1 MLTILIWDVQHGN
14 AVHIKTPASKH
25 IVQDLGTG
33 SHKGTGR
40 DFSPLL
46 HLKHKYDIYQ
56 LDEVIITH
64 PHGDHLDDI
73 VNFDRLRPRALHRPN
88 HVTNEEIWAGNQN
101 ADPNIIQRY
110 LEINDRYNQPFSD
123 GENPNL
129 PSNNG
134 GVDIRFFVSR
144 SCSRSNLNNHSVVTV
159 ISYETCK
166 VLIPGDNE
174 SPSWHELL
182 KRDDF
187 IEAISGTDI
196 LVAPHHGR
204 DAGFYGDIFNYFK
217 PKLTVISDGRFGDT
231 SATSRY
237 DQVTQGWEVHQRDGQ
252 NIKRKCVT
260 TRADGVINISIGRDP
275 ADGRV
280 FISVT
285 ID

>member
-1 MLTILIWDVQHGN
+1 MLTIVFWDVQHGN
-14 AVHIKTPASKH
+14 AAYIKTPASKH

-33 SHKGTGR
+33 SYKGTGP

-46 HLKHKYDIYQ
+46 YLKNRYGIDQ

-73 VNFDRLRPRALHRPN
+73 VNFDRLLPRALCRPN
-88 HVTNEEIWAGNQN
+88 HLTNDEVWAGNQN
-101 ADPNIIQRY
+101 ADPDIIQKY
-110 LEINDRYNQPFSD
+110 LDINDRYNEPLSE
-123 GENPNL
+123 ENDPKL

-144 SCSRSNLNNHSVVTV
+144 SCSTSNLNNHSVVTV
-159 ISYETCK
+159 ISYETCR

-174 SPSWHELL
+174 SASWHELL

-187 IEAISGTDI
+187 LKAISGTDI

-204 DAGFYGDIFNYFK
+204 DSGFCSELFNYFE

-237 DQVTQGWEVHQRDGQ
+237 DQVTQGWTVHNRKGQ
-252 NIKRKCVT
+252 DIERKCVT
-260 TRADGVINISIGRDP
+260 TRADGVINIDIGRNP
-275 ADGRV
+275 V
-280 FISVT
+280 NSTPFISVT

>member
-1 MLTILIWDVQHGN
+1 MLTIVIWDVQHGN

-33 SHKGTGR
+33 SYKGTGR

-46 HLKHKYDIYQ
+46 HLKHKYGIDQ

-64 PHGDHLDDI
+64 PHADHLDDI
-73 VNFDRLRPRALHRPN
+73 VNFDRLSPRLLYRPN
-88 HVTNEEIWAGNQN
+88 HLTKDEIWAGNQN
-101 ADPNIIQRY
+101 ANPDIIKKY
-110 LEINDRYNQPFSD
+110 LEINDRYNLPLSD
-123 GENPNL
+123 EADPNR

-134 GVDIRFFVSR
+134 GVNIRFFVSR
-144 SCSRSNLNNHSVVTV
+144 SCSRSNLNNHSLVTV

-174 SPSWHELL
+174 SPSWNELL
-182 KRDDF
+182 KTGDF
-187 IEAISGTDI
+187 IEAISGTGI

-204 DAGFYGDIFNYFK
+204 DAGFCSDIFNYFK

-237 DQVTQGWEVHQRDGQ
+237 DQVTEGWLVHRRNGQ
-252 NIKRKCVT
+252 NVERKCVT
-260 TRADGVINISIGRDP
+260 TRADGVINIDIYRDQV
-275 ADGRV
+275 DRRTV
-280 FISVT
+280 IYVT

>member
-1 MLTILIWDVQHGN
+1 MLTIVFWDVQHGN
-14 AVHIKTPASKH
+14 AAYIRTPASKH

-33 SHKGTGR
+33 SYKGSVR

-46 HLKHKYDIYQ
+46 HLKNRYGIDQ

-73 VNFDRLRPRALHRPN
+73 VNFDRLDPRVLHRPN
-88 HVTNEEIWAGNQN
+88 HLTSEEIWAGNQN
-101 ADPNIIQRY
+101 ANQYIIQKY
-110 LEINDRYNQPFSD
+110 LEINDRYNHPVSV
-123 GENPNL
+123 ENNPNL

-134 GVDIRFFVSR
+134 GVDIRFFVSS

-174 SPSWHELL
+174 SSSWHELF
-182 KRDDF
+182 KRDGF
-187 IEAISGTDI
+187 VEAISGTDI

-204 DAGFYGDIFNYFK
+204 DSGFCSDIFNYFK
-217 PKLTVISDGRFGDT
+217 PRLTVISDGRFGDT

-237 DQVTQGWEVHQRDGQ
+237 DQVTQGWAVHRRNGQ
-252 NIKRKCVT
+252 DIERKCVT
-260 TRADGVINISIGRDP
+260 TRADGVISIDIGRNSDN
-275 ADGRV
+275 GRA

>member
-1 MLTILIWDVQHGN
+1 MLTIVFWDVQHGN
-14 AVHIKTPASKH
+14 AVYIKTPASKH

-33 SHKGTGR
+33 SYKGIGR

-46 HLKHKYDIYQ
+46 HLKYKYSINQ
-56 LDEVIITH
+56 LDDVIITH
-64 PHGDHLDDI
+64 PHADHLDDI
-73 VNFDRLRPRALHRPN
+73 LNFDRLSPRVLHRPN
-88 HVTNEEIWAGNQN
+88 HLTNEEIWAGNQN
-101 ADPNIIQRY
+101 ANPDIIQKY
-110 LEINDRYNQPFSD
+110 LEINDRYNQPLSD
-123 GENPNL
+123 ESDPSR

-144 SCSRSNLNNHSVVTV
+144 SCSRSNLNNHSMVTV

-174 SPSWHELL
+174 SSSWHELL
-182 KRDDF
+182 KIDGF
-187 IEAISGTDI
+187 IEAISKTDI

-204 DAGFYGDIFNYFK
+204 DSGFCSDIFNYFK
-217 PKLTVISDGRFGDT
+217 PRLTVISDSRFGDT

-237 DQVTQGWEVHQRDGQ
+237 DQVTQGWQVHRRNGQ
-252 NIKRKCVT
+252 DIERKCVT
-260 TRADGVINISIGRDP
+260 TRADGVINIDMGRNSDT
-275 ADGRV
+275 GRA